1 MANINR
7 DFKMLLR
14 AKDDAEEFIDT
25 LFTENTDKYN
35 DIKSAL
41 KQVENV
47 E

>member
-7 DFKMLLR
+7 DFKMLVR
-14 AKDDAEEFIDT
+14 AKEDAEGFIDT

-41 KQVENV
+41 KQVEKV